1 MCPSGFA
8 PLDFL
13 YQMCIYYAFTG
24 TLVNLPLN
32 TLSGGLE
39 MQEKP
44 TIAQILRAKEILG
57 VDYRPHDMCVRCAL
71 QHHDDKG
78 LSFNIGCKPLR
89 YGEDEYKIKNNDDI
103 WVAMLKDPQ
112 VFATTL
118 GIELRDFQR
127 DIMLCRADRKVLRIT
142 RQAGKTWSM
151 ALSALY
157 YAFTHK
163 RARVLIVAPYDSQTL
178 NLFNTMSM
186 FIESSPIIA
195 ANVKTHGTTG
205 RYYTKD
211 PYTMRFTNGSRIM
224 GFAVGQKKGT
234 NARGSSADLII
245 IDEMDYMNKEAL
257 VAIMAIMAGNSK
269 TKLIAASTP
278 SGIRA
283 DFYEACHSPNYKEF
297 HYSYNELSNYS
308 NEMDAEFKR
317 TMTKEDYEREILA
330 EFTLHESGVFAD
342 KFIDASLTD
351 IDYEIQSDG
360 RSVYTIGVDW
370 NETATGVQIVT
381 LRYDVDIGKFVVAR
395 TDEMP
400 PSEFTQLD
408 GVEMIKE
415 LNERFQPRLIYV
427 DNGFGETQ
435 IQLLKKIGVEHPDT
449 HLSERVHGIS
459 FAGKVELVDP
469 VTHAKVEH
477 RTKNLMVSLS
487 VRYLERGMLALPRRE
502 DMPRSLVG
510 QMRRYEIAGFAPDGA
525 PKYSHGN
532 DHKLDAFVLALYAMW
547 RLSPDSDASQ
557 RNTARTSAVINPEK
571 ENNKYVTSSAVR
583 AKHTIHSR
591 LHTTFLQ
598 HAMHTKR
605 W

>member
-1 MCPSGFA
+1 
-8 PLDFL
+8 
-13 YQMCIYYAFTG
+13 
-24 TLVNLPLN
+24 
-32 TLSGGLE
+32 
-39 MQEKP
+39 MQDKP
-44 TIAQILRAKEILG
+44 TIAQVLRAKEILG

-71 QHHDDKG
+71 QHHDEKG
-78 LSFNIGCKPLR
+78 LDFKVGCQPLR
-89 YGEDEYKIKNNDDI
+89 YGEDKYKIQSDDDV

-112 VFATTL
+112 VFATML
-118 GIELRDFQR
+118 GVQLRDFQR
-127 DIMLCRADRKVLRIT
+127 QILLCRADRKVLRIT

-157 YAFTHK
+157 FAFTHK
-163 RARVLIVAPYDSQTL
+163 RARVLVVAPYDSQTL

-186 FIESSPIIA
+186 FIESSPIVA
-195 ANVKTHGTTG
+195 ANVKTKGTTG

-211 PYTMRFTNGSRIM
+211 PYTIRFTNGSRIT

-257 VAIMAIMAGNSK
+257 VAIMAIMAGNPK

-297 HYSYNELSNYS
+297 HYSYQELTNYS
-308 NEMDAEFKR
+308 PEMDAEFKR

-351 IDYEIQSDG
+351 IEYEQRADG
-360 RSVYTIGVDW
+360 HSVYTIGVDW

-381 LRYDVDIGKFVVAR
+381 LKYDAAIGKFKVAR
-395 TDEMP
+395 VDEIA
-400 PSEFTQLD
+400 PSDFTQLN
-408 GVEMIKE
+408 GVEKIKE
-415 LNERFQPRLIYV
+415 LNDRFQPRLIYV

-435 IQLLKKIGVEHPDT
+435 IQLLRKMGIEHPET
-449 HLSERVHGIS
+449 HLSDRVFGIS
-459 FAGKVELVDP
+459 FAGRIELTDP

-477 RTKNLMVSLS
+477 RIKNFIVSLA
-487 VRYLERGMLALPRRE
+487 VRYLEQGMLALPRSE
-502 DMPRSLVG
+502 DMPHSLVG

-532 DHKLDAFVLALYAMW
+532 DHKLDAFMLALYAMW
-547 RLSPDSDASQ
+547 KLSPDSDTQ
-557 RNTARTSAVINPEK
+557 PTNVARSGAVVNPEK
-571 ENNKYVTSSAVR
+571 EGKYVSAGVVK
-583 AKHTIHSR
+583 AKHSIHSR
-591 LHTTFLQ
+591 VRSTFLNRS
-598 HAMHTKR
+598 APSRR

>member
-1 MCPSGFA
+1 
-8 PLDFL
+8 
-13 YQMCIYYAFTG
+13 
-24 TLVNLPLN
+24 
-32 TLSGGLE
+32 

-44 TIAQILRAKEILG
+44 TIAQIIRAKEILG

-78 LSFNIGCKPLR
+78 LHFKIGCTPLKH
-89 YGEDEYKIKNNDDI
+89 GEDKYKIKSDNDV

-112 VFATTL
+112 VFATL
-118 GIELRDFQR
+118 MGIQLRSFQR
-127 DIMLCRADRKVLRIT
+127 EILMCRSDRKVLRIT

-186 FIESSPIIA
+186 FIESSQLISA
-195 ANVKTHGTTG
+195 SVKTHGTTG

-211 PYTMRFTNGSRIM
+211 PYNMRFSNGSRIN

-257 VAIMAIMAGNSK
+257 VAIMAIMAGNPG

-283 DFYEACHSPNYKEF
+283 DFFDACHSPNYKEF
-297 HYSYNELSNYS
+297 HYSYSELSNYS
-308 NEMDAEFKR
+308 SEMDAEFKR

-342 KFIDASLTD
+342 RFIDSSLTD
-351 IDYEIQSDG
+351 VDYEIQSDG
-360 RSVYTIGVDW
+360 KSVYTIGVDW

-381 LRYDVDIGKFVVAR
+381 LKYNADLGKFAVAR
-395 TDEMP
+395 LDEIP
-400 PSEFTQLD
+400 PSEFTQLN
-408 GVEMIKE
+408 GVEMIKD
-415 LNERFQPRLIYV
+415 LNSRFNPKLIYV

-435 IQLLKKIGVEHPDT
+435 IQLLKKMGMEHPET
-449 HLSERVHGIS
+449 HLSERVSGIS
-459 FAGKVELVDP
+459 FGGKIELVDP
-469 VTHAKVEH
+469 VTRGKIEH
-477 RTKNLMVSLS
+477 RIKNFIVSLAT
-487 VRYLERGMLALPRRE
+487 RYLERGMLALPRRE

-525 PKYSHGN
+525 PKYSRGN
-532 DHKLDAFVLALYAMW
+532 DHKLDAFVLSLYAMW
-547 RLSPDSDASQ
+547 KLSPDNDNLPA
-557 RNTARTSAVINPEK
+557 NVARSSAIVNPEK
-571 ENNKYVTSSAVR
+571 DGKATSAGIVK
-583 AKHTIHSR
+583 AKHSIHTRTHS
-591 LHTTFLQ
+591 TFSSL
-598 HAMHTKR
+598 TKALRR